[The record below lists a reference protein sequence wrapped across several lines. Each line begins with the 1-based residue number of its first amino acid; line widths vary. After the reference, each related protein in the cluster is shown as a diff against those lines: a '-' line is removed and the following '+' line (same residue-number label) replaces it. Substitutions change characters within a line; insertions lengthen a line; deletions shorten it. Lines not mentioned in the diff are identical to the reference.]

1 MGRRSAH
8 PHPLLQ
14 DQMGTGGEGERPNGG
29 SAGVWAEERH
39 SGKAG
44 RLRLPLICI
53 LSDWFS
59 LLVPH

>member
-29 SAGVWAEERH
+29 SAEG
-39 SGKAG
+39 GLG
-44 RLRLPLICI
+44 RREALRQSPEAAAAAHLHPK
-53 LSDWFS
+53 
-59 LLVPH
+59 